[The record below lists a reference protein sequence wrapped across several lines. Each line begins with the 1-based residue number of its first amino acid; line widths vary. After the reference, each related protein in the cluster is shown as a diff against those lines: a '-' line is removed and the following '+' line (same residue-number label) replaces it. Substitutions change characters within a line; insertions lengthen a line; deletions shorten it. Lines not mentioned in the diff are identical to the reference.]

1 MSGQAAGMSRR
12 FRRRGYFGTSL
23 DGGMASYWRK
33 NLTKMILEEHMRSGF
48 FLLGKTRYVLG
59 CNAISTLQLPSEE
72 REVDPLV
79 SVVSTP
85 VRIERYDGE
94 VIYQE
99 MNTEFADPV
108 VSLPVEVEE
117 DSLSDMYTQEDDPV
131 EGLRQRISN
140 LQGEPPEDREEDDR
154 EQYSADQNKKK
165 VINRDPIRW
174 FSVLPPQ
181 TLKQAQTDFK
191 TAIQISAKCAT
202 LLGQLKAV
210 CNEYKR
216 LAKIKSKIDNIEKES

>member
-1 MSGQAAGMSRR
+1 MATGIQMTREALCDG
-12 FRRRGYFGTSL
+12 L
-23 DGGMASYWRK
+23 DHMALQHLTLMDQLIR
-33 NLTKMILEEHMRSGF
+33 TKMILEEHMRSGF

-59 CNAISTLQLPSEE
+59 CNAISTLQLPTEE

-79 SVVSTP
+79 SVISTP
-85 VRIERYDGE
+85 VRIEKYDGE

-99 MNTEFADPV
+99 MNTQFADPI
-108 VSLPVEVEE
+108 VSLPVEAEE
-117 DSLSDMYTQEDDPV
+117 ESMSDMYAHEGDPV

-140 LQGEPPEDREEDDR
+140 LRGDTELEEDREDDR
-154 EQYSADQNKKK
+154 EQYSTEQIKKK

-181 TLKQAQTDFK
+181 TLKQAQSDFK

-202 LLGQLKAV
+202 LLGQLKVV

-216 LAKIKSKIDNIEKES
+216 LAKIKSKVDNIEKES